1 MKKPVTYKSITQ
13 VASMASKT
21 RDLRQQKVMQIEKL
35 LRGWKPPDMH
45 EGCKKEISHLKATLD
60 ELVEAYE
67 MMSYSGNHLK
77 EFNDALHRAKKLINY

>member
-1 MKKPVTYKSITQ
+1 MKKSVPQKTITQ
-13 VASMASKT
+13 MTSLASKT
-21 RDLRQQKVMQIEKL
+21 RDLRRQKVMETERL

-45 EGCKKEISHLKATLD
+45 EGCKKEIIHLKTTLD

-77 EFNDALHRAKKLINY
+77 EFNDALHKAKRLINY